1 MWHLGGVPV
10 AEAARWL
17 GHSAQEHLKTY
28 QHVVMDWAEIDYSC
42 PDGGTPVARKTAER
56 GAIAVFKP

>member
-1 MWHLGGVPV
+1 M

-28 QHVVMDWAEIDYSC
+28 QHVVMDRAEIDYRSC
-42 PDGGTPVARKTAER
+42 SDGGTPVARKTAER
-56 GAIAVFKP
+56 GIIAVFEP